1 MAALLVTVL
10 IAIATI
16 AGVAMV
22 RRQEDPPQLGRAA
35 LVRLIG
41 TGCLPSSWP
50 SNWLL
55 APFGPC
61 RASNRCALPSP
72 TSGIRCTC

>member
-35 LVRLIG
+35 LVRLIAY
-41 TGCLPSSWP
+41 
-50 SNWLL
+50 WLSTVFVAFEL
-55 APFGPC
+55 AAG
-61 RASNRCALPSP
+61 ALWAMPR
-72 TSGIRCTC
+72 IE